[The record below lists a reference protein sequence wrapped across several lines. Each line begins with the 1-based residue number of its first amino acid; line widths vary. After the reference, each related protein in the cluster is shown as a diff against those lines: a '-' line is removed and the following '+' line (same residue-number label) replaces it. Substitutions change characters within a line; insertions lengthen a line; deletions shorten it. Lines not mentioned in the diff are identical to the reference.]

1 MADNGGAMSTVA
13 EIEHAIESLSTVE
26 MLDLAEWLDVQRGA
40 IAASEA
46 VFQMLDD
53 EEGEEAG
60 TQWLG

>member
-1 MADNGGAMSTVA
+1 MADNARTMSTVA
-13 EIEHAIESLSTVE
+13 EIEHAIESLSTAE

>member
-1 MADNGGAMSTVA
+1 MSTVA

>member
-1 MADNGGAMSTVA
+1 MSTVA
-13 EIEHAIESLSTVE
+13 EIEHAIESLSTAE
-26 MLDLAEWLDVQRGA
+26 ILDLAEWLDVQRGD

>member
-1 MADNGGAMSTVA
+1 MADNARTMSTVA
-13 EIEHAIESLSTVE
+13 EIEHAIESLSTAE
-26 MLDLAEWLDVQRGA
+26 ILDLAEWLDVQRGA

>member
-1 MADNGGAMSTVA
+1 LADNARTMSTVA
-13 EIEHAIESLSTVE
+13 EIEHAIESLSTAE
-26 MLDLAEWLDVQRGA
+26 ILDLAEWLDVQRGA